1 MQCDES
7 ARFELLFVAV
17 VHLVNLRLL
26 FILVKRLTSGTS
38 TSPAIIAIAPQL
50 MGEARFSGSDAAAF
64 VSSGKK
70 PRLNRNIDT
79 TVIPTPQIKL
89 AQHAVFVTL
98 RENSP

>member
-64 VSSGKK
+64 VSSGKS
-70 PRLNRNIDT
+70 RG
-79 TVIPTPQIKL
+79 
-89 AQHAVFVTL
+89 
-98 RENSP
+98 